1 MGRYVTY
8 RMLRIDKIKAPHAI
22 PMALRRP
29 AVSCR
34 FTARSAL
41 GIYVE
46 ARIDVFSM
54 DPPFVAYLVQ
64 YIPIS

>member
-8 RMLRIDKIKAPHAI
+8 RILRIDKIKAPHAI

-34 FTARSAL
+34 FSARSAF

-54 DPPFVAYLVQ
+54 SLPFRIYLVQ
-64 YIPIS
+64 YIPKS

>member
-8 RMLRIDKIKAPHAI
+8 QILRIDKIKAPHAI

-34 FTARSAL
+34 FSARSAL

-54 DPPFVAYLVQ
+54 GPPFRVILFS
-64 YIPIS
+64 ISP

>member
-8 RMLRIDKIKAPHAI
+8 RILRIDKIKAPHAI

-34 FTARSAL
+34 FSARSAL

-54 DPPFVAYLVQ
+54 GPPFVAYLVQ